1 MQQWREFI
9 FLGLA
14 NHLPRLRFSDKIRW
28 LLLKAAGFD
37 MQGRS
42 TVYGPV
48 ILRPIGGAKSVS
60 IAKGCFIN
68 TEVRFACPKARIS
81 LGERCRIGPRVCFE
95 GAQHSLYLNE
105 KGRRGTTG
113 APIVVGDDVWIGAG
127 AIITAGVTIGEG
139 AVVAAGAVVSKDVSP
154 FTLVGGV
161 PARVIRDLSVRDD
174 ASGEN

>member
-1 MQQWREFI
+1 MRTLREFV

-14 NHLPRLRFSDKIRW
+14 NHLPRLRFSDKWRW

-48 ILRPIGGAKSVS
+48 VLRPIGGAPKVH
-60 IAKGCFIN
+60 IGKGCFIN
-68 TEVRFACPKARIS
+68 TEVRFACPKAPIT

-113 APIVVGDDVWIGAG
+113 APIILGDDVWIGAG
-127 AIITAGVTIGEG
+127 AIITAGVEIGEG
-139 AVVAAGAVVSKDVSP
+139 SVVAAGAVVAGNVP
-154 FTLVGGV
+154 AFTLVGGV
-161 PARVIRDLSVRDD
+161 PAKVIKDLNVRR
-174 ASGEN
+174 

>member
-1 MQQWREFI
+1 MQTLREFV

-14 NHLPRLRFSDKIRW
+14 NHLPRLRFSDKWRW

-48 ILRPIGGAKSVS
+48 VLRPIGAAGKVH
-60 IAKGCFIN
+60 IGKGCFIN
-68 TEVRFACPKARIS
+68 TEARFDCPKAPIT

-113 APIVVGDDVWIGAG
+113 APISLGSDVWIGAG
-127 AIITAGVTIGEG
+127 AIIMAGVSIGDG
-139 AVVAAGAVVSKDVSP
+139 AVVAAGAVVSKSVDP

-161 PARVIRDLSVRDD
+161 PAKKIKDLKDFL
-174 ASGEN
+174 

>member
-1 MQQWREFI
+1 MQTLREFF

-14 NHLPRLRFSDKIRW
+14 NHLPRLRFSDKWRW

-48 ILRPIGGAKSVS
+48 VLRPIGGAAKVH
-60 IAKGCFIN
+60 IGKGCFIN
-68 TEVRFACPKARIS
+68 TEVRFACPKAPIT

-113 APIVVGDDVWIGAG
+113 APIVVGDDVWVGAG
-127 AIITAGVTIGEG
+127 AIVTAGVEIGEG
-139 AVVAAGAVVSKDVSP
+139 AVVAAGAVVTQFVAP
-154 FTLVGGV
+154 YTLVGGV
-161 PARVIRDLSVRDD
+161 PAKVIRDLSVPL
-174 ASGEN
+174 SG

>member
-1 MQQWREFI
+1 MQTLREFV

-14 NHLPRLRFSDKIRW
+14 NHLPRLRFSDKWRW

-48 ILRPIGGAKSVS
+48 VLRPIGGAKQVH
-60 IAKGCFIN
+60 IGKGCFIN
-68 TEVRFACPKARIS
+68 TEVRFACPKAPIT

-113 APIVVGDDVWIGAG
+113 APITLGDDVWIGAG
-127 AIITAGVTIGEG
+127 AIITAGVEIGEG
-139 AVVAAGAVVSKDVSP
+139 SVVAAGAVVTGNVP
-154 FTLVGGV
+154 AFTLAGGV
-161 PARVIRDLSVRDD
+161 PAKTIKSLR
-174 ASGEN
+174 EEC

>member
-1 MQQWREFI
+1 MQTLREFV

-14 NHLPRLRFSDKIRW
+14 NHLPRLRFSDKWRW

-48 ILRPIGGAKSVS
+48 VLRPIGGAKQVH
-60 IAKGCFIN
+60 IGKGCFIN
-68 TEVRFACPKARIS
+68 TEVRFACPKAPIT

-113 APIVVGDDVWIGAG
+113 APITLGDDVWIGAG
-127 AIITAGVTIGEG
+127 AIITAGVEIGEG
-139 AVVAAGAVVSKDVSP
+139 SVVAAGAVVTGNVP
-154 FTLVGGV
+154 AFTLVGGV
-161 PARVIRDLSVRDD
+161 PAKTIKSLR
-174 ASGEN
+174 EEC

>member
-1 MQQWREFI
+1 MQTLREFV

-14 NHLPRLRFSDKIRW
+14 NHLPRLRFSDKWRW
-28 LLLKAAGFD
+28 LFLKAAGFH

-48 ILRPIGGAKSVS
+48 VLRPIGGAPKVH
-60 IAKGCFIN
+60 IGKGCFIN
-68 TEVRFACPKARIS
+68 TEVRFACPKAEIT

-113 APIVVGDDVWIGAG
+113 APIVVGDDVWVGAG
-127 AIITAGVTIGEG
+127 AIVTAGVEIGEG
-139 AVVAAGAVVSKDVSP
+139 AVVAAGAVVTQFVAP
-154 FTLVGGV
+154 YTLVGGV
-161 PARVIRDLSVRDD
+161 PAKVIRDLSVPL
-174 ASGEN
+174 SG

>member
-14 NHLPRLRFSDKIRW
+14 NHLPRLRISHKIRW
-28 LLLKAAGFD
+28 LLLKAAGVD
-37 MQGRS
+37 VQGRS
-42 TVYGPV
+42 SIYGSV
-48 ILRPIGGAKSVS
+48 ILLPIGGAKSVS
-60 IAKGCFIN
+60 IGKGCFIN

-139 AVVAAGAVVSKDVSP
+139 AVVAAGAVVSKDVKP

-161 PARVIRDLSVRDD
+161 PARVIRDLSVKDD
-174 ASGEN
+174 STGEN

>member
-9 FLGLA
+9 FLGLT

-113 APIVVGDDVWIGAG
+113 APIVVGNDVWIGAG